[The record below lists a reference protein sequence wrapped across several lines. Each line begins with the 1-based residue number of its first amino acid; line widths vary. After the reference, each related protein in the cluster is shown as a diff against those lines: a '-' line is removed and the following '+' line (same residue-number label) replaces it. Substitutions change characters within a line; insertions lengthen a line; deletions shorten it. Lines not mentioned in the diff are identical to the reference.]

1 MLQHEYALV
10 TGATKGLGKAF
21 AQALAARELNLVL
34 VARTKANLEV
44 LAQQLRA
51 SRGIQAESIECDLTA
66 PMAVQHLVQ
75 QLRQRELRV
84 SLLVNNAGF
93 GARGEFWKMPLGR
106 QLEMIRLNNEAIV
119 ELTFH
124 LLPPMIQERRGGV
137 INVASAAGFQPIP
150 YAAVYAATKSFLT
163 SFSLGLAE
171 EVRPYG
177 VTIVTVCP
185 GRIRTDS
192 QSERQQYG
200 SWNFL
205 GGYETP
211 KAVVRD
217 SLRILDSGGGLGVPG
232 LVNKMSVFAERLIPR
247 RVVPKLVAKLSR
259 L

>member
-1 MLQHEYALV
+1 MLQPEYALV

-34 VARTKANLEV
+34 VARSKDNLEA
-44 LAQQLRA
+44 LARQLRTSHA
-51 SRGIQAESIECDLTA
+51 IQAEPIECDLTA
-66 PMAVQHLVQ
+66 PMAVQNLVQ
-75 QLRQRELRV
+75 QLRQRELRI

-93 GARGEFWKMPLGR
+93 GARGEFRNLPLEH
-106 QLEMIRLNNEAIV
+106 QLEMIRLNNQAVV
-119 ELTFH
+119 ELTFD
-124 LLPPMIQERRGGV
+124 LLPPMIKERRGGI

-171 EVRPYG
+171 EVRPYR
-177 VTIVTVCP
+177 VTVVTVCP
-185 GRIRTDS
+185 GRIRPDPRT
-192 QSERQQYG
+192 EGLLNG
-200 SWNFL
+200 SRNFH
-205 GGYETP
+205 GIYETP
-211 KAVVRD
+211 QGVVRD
-217 SLRILDSGGGLGVPG
+217 TLKIFDRGGGLGVPG